1 MVIDQINYP
10 LILTAALLATASP
23 GPSTLAIAGTAM
35 AQGRV
40 PALALVAGITSGSW
54 LWSIAAALGLSA
66 LMLAN
71 AWVFEILRYLGAGY
85 LLFLAFKSA
94 RRALAPGKTIFRSVS
109 AQSLGRAYGKGLAM
123 HLTNPKAI
131 LFFGALY
138 SVGVPPT
145 ASPGKWLPWSWL
157 SVCRVLLFFGS
168 YALLF
173 SNPRVVGAYVRL
185 SRWFEAAFASGIRI
199 CRAEVANGAFW
210 LRPGRPAKQIIDAMA
225 WRPLGR
231 CRSYTFPVPVPHAF
245 DHGAYDLFDSRTVSS
260 SVFVGIICEGFVVQ
274 VPLQDQV

>member
-1 MVIDQINYP
+1 MLPPVVRLLAGWHGCLMMIDQINYP

-35 AQGRV
+35 GQGRV
-40 PALALVAGITSGSW
+40 PALALAAGIISGSW
-54 LWSIAAALGLSA
+54 TWSTAAALGLGA

-94 RRALAPGKTIFRSVS
+94 RRVLAPGGPTFRSVS
-109 AQSLGRAYGKGLAM
+109 AQSLGRAFGKGLAM
-123 HLTNPKAI
+123 HLTNPKPI

-145 ASPGKWLPWSWL
+145 ASPAEVA
-157 SVCRVLLFFGS
+157 SVVLVVGLQSVVIFAS

-173 SNPRVVGAYVRL
+173 SNSRVVGVYVRL
-185 SRWFEAAFASGIRI
+185 SRWFEAAFAM
-199 CRAEVANGAFW
+199 AFGFAG
-210 LRPGRPAKQIIDAMA
+210 LRLLTAR
-225 WRPLGR
+225 LG
-231 CRSYTFPVPVPHAF
+231 
-245 DHGAYDLFDSRTVSS
+245 
-260 SVFVGIICEGFVVQ
+260 
-274 VPLQDQV
+274 